1 MNSYCWNSY
10 TRGAVATSDTYVK
23 YLPKISNQP
32 PRSGGAPPRP
42 ALPIQTRVQSAP
54 PARLSEALRRWSTN
68 HRGSSDK
75 STPTQH
81 THAGDIC
88 HTLKQYTLTTHGDR
102 VERRRRRQWHARAD
116 GLGRGGAATA
126 WAAAALSAR
135 ARRLCAARARSGAQG
150 SVAAR
155 GRAAAVASRRAAR
168 ARRGGQVIGRRVMG
182 RRVTAP
188 SDRRRRAGRR
198 SAAADLEGV
207 RSATVGVG
215 GRPSCGEEGGRQV
228 RVVRVALH
236 RPVERHSSRDQS
248 KA

>member
-1 MNSYCWNSY
+1 MTSPHPHSTH
-10 TRGAVATSDTYVK
+10 TRGTSA
-23 YLPKISNQP
+23 IH
-32 PRSGGAPPRP
+32 
-42 ALPIQTRVQSAP
+42 
-54 PARLSEALRRWSTN
+54 LS
-68 HRGSSDK
+68 
-75 STPTQH
+75 
-81 THAGDIC
+81 I
-88 HTLKQYTLTTHGDR
+88 TLTTHGDR

-155 GRAAAVASRRAAR
+155 GNAAAVASRRAAR

-188 SDRRRRAGRR
+188 SDRRRADRR

-236 RPVERHSSRDQS
+236 RPVERHSSRDRGGKHDGFERQALRTPVKS
-248 KA
+248 ALPPKRVTSFATKETRVLKGG

>member
-1 MNSYCWNSY
+1 MTSPHTH
-10 TRGAVATSDTYVK
+10 TRGPGDT
-23 YLPKISNQP
+23 
-32 PRSGGAPPRP
+32 G
-42 ALPIQTRVQSAP
+42 T
-54 PARLSEALRRWSTN
+54 
-68 HRGSSDK
+68 HRG
-75 STPTQH
+75 PTR
-81 THAGDIC
+81 GC
-88 HTLKQYTLTTHGDR
+88 HLPYTKHYSHDTRDR

-188 SDRRRRAGRR
+188 SDRSEPIVA
-198 SAAADLEGV
+198 
-207 RSATVGVG
+207 
-215 GRPSCGEEGGRQV
+215 RPQLTSKACGARLSVSEGGRHVARREDDKCASYGSLFIGQSSGTQV
-228 RVVRVALH
+228 ETEG
-236 RPVERHSSRDQS
+236 RPVRPARFVARYGSRPNKFGRSGDAPKNQVDGKGATGAANS
-248 KA
+248 HLAGLLMFS